1 MPIQAIMIEDTSA
14 DKPRP
19 ATNKIW
25 WLLPLALLL
34 IGAGIYRLRFDA
46 EVLDLLPAG
55 EPVVEGLKLFQQNFA
70 NARELIITVRAPEAD
85 AAEQTA
91 RNLAERLRRE
101 TNLVLRVAWEP
112 PWLEHPDQ

>member
-1 MPIQAIMIEDTSA
+1 MAEDTSA
-14 DKPRP
+14 DKPQAP
-19 ATNKIW
+19 TNKLW

-70 NARELIITVRAPEAD
+70 NARELIITVRAPDAD
-85 AAEQTA
+85 AAEQA
-91 RNLAERLRRE
+91 AHKLAERLRTE
-101 TNLVLRVAWEP
+101 TNLVMRGAW
-112 PWLEHPDQ
+112 

>member
-1 MPIQAIMIEDTSA
+1 MEASDQ
-14 DKPRP
+14 KPR
-19 ATNKIW
+19 AAINKR
-25 WLLPLALLL
+25 WLLLLLALLP

-91 RNLAERLRRE
+91 RKLAERLRPE
-101 TNLVLRVAWEP
+101 TNLVLGVAWE
-112 PWLEHPDQ
+112 